1 MTAGPHD
8 NKMHPE
14 DRRNLILFIVLA
26 GLLYFGF
33 EHFVFRPQADALKQQ
48 KQVAAQ
54 MVDPQVAAAET
65 EHPRAEVLA
74 QSPRVTI
81 DNDALSGSLALRG
94 GRIDDL
100 FLKNYRV
107 TVEPGSDRVE
117 LLSPP
122 GTAHARYVEF
132 GWVSDDP
139 SVRVPDKD
147 TLWTVKSGSDVSKD
161 APVTL
166 RWDNGKGLV
175 FERTLSLDDSFMF
188 QVVQRV
194 ENHTKKPVTLHSYG
208 FISER
213 GVPDSAMRR
222 GVVHQGPLGYIG
234 GELVQHR
241 FASMRGSEPD
251 THDAT
256 SGWIGITEKYWMIG
270 LIPSQEDSTTFRFL
284 HSPALTK
291 QGKDKYQ
298 VDILGPARTIAP
310 GASAEDDSRVFAG
323 AKLVKQLISYEEK
336 LGIPH
341 FDLAVDFGLYYFM
354 TKPFFHLLHF
364 LHGLVGNFGIA
375 IILFTVMLRIA
386 VFPLA
391 NTSFR
396 SFAKMR
402 QVAPRI
408 NALRDQY
415 GSDRAKLQAEMVKL
429 YQEEKVNPM
438 AGCLPILIQIPIF
451 FSLYKVLSITI
462 EMRHAPFFGW
472 IKDLSEPDP
481 TTVFNL
487 FGLIPWTP
495 PQPLMIGVWPCMM
508 LITMILQRSMNP
520 PPQDRMQAQII
531 KIMPWFM
538 TYIMAQFASGLVVYW
553 TFNNIFS
560 MTQQYII
567 MRSMGIEVKFFQKAE
582 AEKKMEEK
590 VEQGPTIHPEAEL
603 VEETVEKA
611 LFGEDDADG
620 KKGKDKKN

>member
-1 MTAGPHD
+1 MTGNSKD
-8 NKMHPE
+8 KMHPE

-26 GLLYFGF
+26 GLVYFGF
-33 EHFVFRPQADALKQQ
+33 EHFVFRPQAEAMKRQ
-48 KQVAAQ
+48 KEIVAQAS
-54 MVDPQVAAAET
+54 VDPQILAAEA
-65 EHPRAEVLA
+65 EEPKPEVLA
-74 QSPRVTI
+74 RSPRVAI
-81 DNDALSGSLALRG
+81 DNAALAGTLALRG

-100 FLKNYRV
+100 VLKNYRV
-107 TVEPGSDRVE
+107 TVDPDSERVD
-117 LLSPP
+117 LLSPS

-132 GWVSDDP
+132 GWVADDP

-147 TLWTVKSGSDVSKD
+147 TLWSVKSGQTVSKD

-175 FERTLSLDDSFMF
+175 FERTISLDDSFMF
-188 QVVQRV
+188 RVVQRV
-194 ENHTKKPVTLHSYG
+194 ENHTSKPVTLHSYG

-213 GVPDSAMRR
+213 GVPDSALRR

-234 GELVQHR
+234 GELIQHS
-241 FASMRGSEPD
+241 FSSMRGSEPE
-251 THDAT
+251 THESN
-256 SGWIGITEKYWMIG
+256 SGWIGITEKYWMVG
-270 LIPSQEDSTTFRFL
+270 LIPDQKESTTYRFL
-284 HSPALTK
+284 HTSALTEK
-291 QGKDKYQ
+291 GKDKYQ

-310 GASAEDDSRVFAG
+310 GASAEDDTRVFAG
-323 AKLVKQLISYEEK
+323 AKLVKQLIGYEEK

-402 QVAPRI
+402 KVAPRI
-408 NALRDQY
+408 NALRERY
-415 GSDRAKLQAEMVKL
+415 GSDRAALQQEMVKL

-472 IKDLSEPDP
+472 IRDLSEPDP

-495 PQPLMIGVWPCMM
+495 PQALMIGVWPCMM

-520 PPQDRMQAQII
+520 PPQDRTQAQII

-538 TYIMAQFASGLVVYW
+538 TYIMSQFASGLVVYW

-582 AEKKMEEK
+582 EERKMEEK
-590 VEQGPTIHPEAEL
+590 VSEGPTIHPEAEL
-603 VEETVEKA
+603 VEETVENA
-611 LFGEDDADG
+611 LFGEDG
-620 KKGKDKKN
+620 KKKDKKG

>member
-1 MTAGPHD
+1 MTGNSKD
-8 NKMHPE
+8 KMHPE

-26 GLLYFGF
+26 GLVYFGF
-33 EHFVFRPQADALKQQ
+33 EHFVFRPQAEAMKRQ
-48 KQVAAQ
+48 KEIVAQAS
-54 MVDPQVAAAET
+54 VDPQILAAEA
-65 EHPRAEVLA
+65 EEPKPEVLA
-74 QSPRVTI
+74 RSPRVAI
-81 DNDALSGSLALRG
+81 DNAALAGTLALRG

-100 FLKNYRV
+100 VLKNYRV
-107 TVEPGSDRVE
+107 TVEPDSERVD
-117 LLSPP
+117 LLSPS

-132 GWVSDDP
+132 GWVADDP

-147 TLWTVKSGSDVSKD
+147 TLWSVKSGRTVSQD
-161 APVTL
+161 TPVTL
-166 RWDNGKGLV
+166 RWDNGKGIV
-175 FERTLSLDDSFMF
+175 FERTISLDDSFMF
-188 QVVQRV
+188 HVVQRV
-194 ENHTKKPVTLHSYG
+194 ENHTSKPVTLHSYG

-213 GVPDSAMRR
+213 GVSDSALRR

-234 GELVQHR
+234 GELIQHS
-241 FASMRGSEPD
+241 FSSMRGSEPE
-251 THDAT
+251 THESN
-256 SGWIGITEKYWMIG
+256 SGWIGITEKYWMVG
-270 LIPSQEDSTTFRFL
+270 LIPDQKEPTTYRFL
-284 HSPALTK
+284 HTSALTEK
-291 QGKDKYQ
+291 GKDKYQ
-298 VDILGPARTIAP
+298 VDILGPSRTIAP
-310 GASAEDDSRVFAG
+310 GASAEDDTRVFAG
-323 AKLVKQLISYEEK
+323 AKLVKQLIGYEEK

-402 QVAPRI
+402 KVAPQI
-408 NALRDQY
+408 NALRERY
-415 GSDRAKLQAEMVKL
+415 GSDRAALQQEMVKL

-472 IKDLSEPDP
+472 IRDLSEPDP

-495 PQPLMIGVWPCMM
+495 PQALMIGVWPCMM
-508 LITMILQRSMNP
+508 LVTMILQRSMNP
-520 PPQDRMQAQII
+520 PPQDRTQAQII

-538 TYIMAQFASGLVVYW
+538 TYIMSQFASGLVVYW

-582 AEKKMEEK
+582 EERKMEEK
-590 VEQGPTIHPEAEL
+590 VSEGPTIHPEVDL

-611 LFGEDDADG
+611 LFGEDG
-620 KKGKDKKN
+620 KKKDKKG